1 MPFFTRRRALRTTA
15 VGATLLL
22 AGCSRF
28 QEPAAEETAIE
39 RLSVANF
46 DDESR
51 TVHVLLQKDGEP
63 VYYAN
68 ERIDARDQ
76 STTSTIPG
84 HTFDDVPN
92 KTDIKLYTWR
102 DEQPRSEWEV
112 FDTRSYETPCV
123 KLSVHVGD
131 TQDNMSGNVSIWRS
145 FECEQNESA
154 E

>member
-1 MPFFTRRRALRTTA
+1 MSFFARRRALRTTA

-51 TVHVLLQKDGEP
+51 TVPVLLQKDGEP

-68 ERIDARDQ
+68 VA
-76 STTSTIPG
+76 
-84 HTFDDVPN
+84 H
-92 KTDIKLYTWR
+92 
-102 DEQPRSEWEV
+102 
-112 FDTRSYETPCV
+112 
-123 KLSVHVGD
+123 
-131 TQDNMSGNVSIWRS
+131 
-145 FECEQNESA
+145 
-154 E
+154 